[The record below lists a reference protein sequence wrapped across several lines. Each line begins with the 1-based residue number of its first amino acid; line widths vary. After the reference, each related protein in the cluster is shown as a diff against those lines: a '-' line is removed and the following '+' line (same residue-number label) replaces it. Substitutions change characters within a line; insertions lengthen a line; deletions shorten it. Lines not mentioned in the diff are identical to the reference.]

1 MSTHNAH
8 AAGQQPNA
16 SQGPGGRTVAA
27 VCRALADRYE
37 RFLLNKDTRDRLD
50 DHVRVLLLGP
60 WPRGLREIVT
70 VLSLEHAL

>member
-8 AAGQQPNA
+8 AADQQLNA
-16 SQGPGGRTVAA
+16 SQLLGCTVVL

-50 DHVRVLLLGP
+50 HHVRVLLLAHGP
-60 WPRGLREIVT
+60 EGRAEIVT